1 MAKTSTGKR
10 SDQGMTSGPKKRSR
24 VLLWAIGMAGAAVIG
39 AGLLWAADNRS
50 AFGGLPDMFGA
61 NQRALP
67 AGALQVEDVMADPKG
82 YQGTILVRG
91 VMAVAPANSPGMF
104 AMIDSREARV
114 CRDLKCAKNYL
125 PVKANGPLPQPWDEL
140 NVRGR
145 IVKGERFDYVNAES
159 VENLGSIKK

>member
-1 MAKTSTGKR
+1 MNH
-10 SDQGMTSGPKKRSR
+10 PKSSHRPGWR
-24 VLLWAIGMAGAAVIG
+24 RGIVIAAFGTLAVLGYAGVSLTQQSSLAA
-39 AGLLWAADNRS
+39 
-50 AFGGLPDMFGA
+50 GGLPDLFGKA
-61 NQRALP
+61 QPPLSS
-67 AGALQVEDVMADPKG
+67 GALQVEDLAADPKG

-91 VMAVAPANSPGMF
+91 VMAVAPPDHPGMF

-145 IVKGERFDYVNAES
+145 IVKGERFDYVDDES
-159 VENLGSIKK
+159 VENLGSIKR

>member
-1 MAKTSTGKR
+1 MAKTSTDRG
-10 SDQGMTSGPKKRSR
+10 SDTGMTSGRKKRSR
-24 VLLWAIGMAGAAVIG
+24 LALLAIGITGAAAIG
-39 AGLLWAADNRS
+39 WTTEKS
-50 AFGGLPDMFGA
+50 PFSGLPDMLGA

-67 AGALQVEDVMADPKG
+67 SGALQVEDLAADMKG

-91 VMAVAPANSPGMF
+91 VMAVAPPDHPGMF

-125 PVKANGPLPQPWDEL
+125 PVKANGTLPNPWDEL

-145 IVKGERFDYVNAES
+145 IVKGARFDYLDAER
-159 VENLGSIKK
+159 VENLGSIRK